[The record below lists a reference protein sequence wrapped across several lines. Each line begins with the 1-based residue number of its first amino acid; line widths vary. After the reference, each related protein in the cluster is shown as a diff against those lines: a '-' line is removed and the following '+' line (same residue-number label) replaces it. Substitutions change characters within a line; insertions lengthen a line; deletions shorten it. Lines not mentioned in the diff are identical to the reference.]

1 MSTLIQSTTFRFEGD
16 HEAALEEVKRIKKFM
31 EGKGVQVRAF
41 WAIEAGAESGTATVA
56 YEFPNAAA
64 WAALVD
70 SDDPELQT
78 MRRRGVESHVTVS
91 SALLQEIDLS

>member
-1 MSTLIQSTTFRFEGD
+1 MSTLIQTTTVRFEGD

-91 SALLQEIDLS
+91 TALLQEIDLS